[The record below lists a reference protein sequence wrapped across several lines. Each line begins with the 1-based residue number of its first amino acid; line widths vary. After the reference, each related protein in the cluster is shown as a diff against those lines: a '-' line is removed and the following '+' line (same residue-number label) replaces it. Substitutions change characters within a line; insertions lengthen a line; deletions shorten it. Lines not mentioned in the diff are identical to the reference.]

1 MATLDQNLQ
10 TIRTDIYGK
19 NVRAAI
25 ADAIE
30 QSDAEVDDR
39 IDSIRDQIE
48 ARDLF
53 ITMEAISGS
62 SGDYR
67 MVVTNAT

>member
-1 MATLDQNLQ
+1 MATLAQNLQ
-10 TIRTDIYGK
+10 TIRVNNYGK

-30 QSDAEVDDR
+30 QSDAEVVGK
-39 IDSIRDQIE
+39 IDALQNLVEDQDI
-48 ARDLF
+48 F
-53 ITMEAISGS
+53 VTMEAISGS